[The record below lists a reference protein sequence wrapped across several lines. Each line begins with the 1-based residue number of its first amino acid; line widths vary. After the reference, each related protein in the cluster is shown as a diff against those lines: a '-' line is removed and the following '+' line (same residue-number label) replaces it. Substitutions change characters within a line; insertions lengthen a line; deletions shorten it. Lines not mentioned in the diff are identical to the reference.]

1 MATKPSGA
9 KGLSPEEAAGRVRF
23 SLSIAVLFVLT
34 LIASGL
40 PLPQRVVVV
49 APVVVVIVVSL
60 REMRRLAGVAAPALT
75 RLGPLLALGLSVLLL
90 LGAVTQAV
98 FYAPQKQY
106 EDCMSGAN
114 TQSAQAVCGQQRQ
127 RTMFGALTEF

>member
-1 MATKPSGA
+1 MATKPSRA
-9 KGLSPEEAAGRVRF
+9 NGLSPEEAARRVKF

-49 APVVVVIVVSL
+49 APVVVVMVVAV
-60 REMRRLAGVAAPALT
+60 REMRRLAVVAAPALT
-75 RLGPLLALGLSVLLL
+75 RFGPLLALGLSVLLL
-90 LGAVTQAV
+90 LGAITQAV

-106 EDCMSGAN
+106 EECLSGAN
-114 TQSAQAVCGQQRQ
+114 TQAAQAVCGQQRQ
-127 RTMFGALTEF
+127 RTMFGALMEF